1 MMTSVLKGILK
12 ILLLRCEEA
21 DRLLSDETV
30 RSLRWWERT
39 ALEAHVL
46 GCRAC
51 RRSRQQ
57 MRILH
62 QAMRRYRQRLEGEG
76 TSMPDSLSPEARR
89 RIQQALNDSG

>member
-1 MMTSVLKGILK
+1 MTSVLKGILK

-57 MRILH
+57 MRILQ
-62 QAMRRYRQRLEGEG
+62 QAMRRYRQCLEAEG
-76 TSMPDSLSPEARR
+76 TLMPDSLSPEARR

>member
-1 MMTSVLKGILK
+1 MRPLLEGILK

-57 MRILH
+57 MRILQ
-62 QAMRRYRQRLEGEG
+62 QAMRRYRQRLEAEG
-76 TSMPDSLSPEARR
+76 TSMLDSLSPEARR